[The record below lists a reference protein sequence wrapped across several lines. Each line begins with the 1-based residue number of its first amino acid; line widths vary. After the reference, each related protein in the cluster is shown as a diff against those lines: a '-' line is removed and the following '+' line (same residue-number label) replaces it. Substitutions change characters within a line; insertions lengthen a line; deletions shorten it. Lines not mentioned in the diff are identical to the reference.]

1 MKIDVGAWILSY
13 QEVVLVSSSNLIQIV
28 KQAAVEAI
36 EAKKPCDYTT
46 GIVTSINPLKVKI
59 SQTLELRESF
69 LDLTG
74 TVTAEALRVG
84 EKVLLFRKSGGKRYV
99 VIDRMV
105 S

>member
-1 MKIDVGAWILSY
+1 M
-13 QEVVLVSSSNLIQIV
+13 SSSNLIQII

-46 GIVTSINPLKVKI
+46 GIVTSVNPLKIKI
-59 SQTLELRESF
+59 SQTLELRKSF

-74 TVTAEALRVG
+74 TVTTEALCAG

-99 VIDRMV
+99 VKDRMV